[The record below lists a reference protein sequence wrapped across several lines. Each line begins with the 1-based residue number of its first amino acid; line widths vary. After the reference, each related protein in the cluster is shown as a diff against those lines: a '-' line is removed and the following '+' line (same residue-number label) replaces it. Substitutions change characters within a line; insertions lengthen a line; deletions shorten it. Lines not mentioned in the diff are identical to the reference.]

1 MEVLLRSVACYSLPR
16 PNHHALT
23 CLPRL
28 PAYLR
33 NPLMHTIGCVFSI
46 RSTDQWID
54 LPPRIYRRSRFT
66 SYLLTITNNNN
77 QRVNNTTRLLIGLG
91 VCILLP
97 YLIERAGITP
107 LTAHAFAYCH
117 NLLGCIAVCTSGC
130 RRGVYCNRKHGFSTA
145 VIDRPGGNSMN

>member
-1 MEVLLRSVACYSLPR
+1 MEVLLRSVACCSLPR
-16 PNHHALT
+16 PNHHAST

-33 NPLMHTIGCVFSI
+33 NPLVHTIGCVFSI

-54 LPPRIYRRSRFT
+54 LPPRIHRRSRFT
-66 SYLLTITNNNN
+66 SYLPTTTNNNN

-97 YLIERAGITP
+97 YPIKRAGVTP
-107 LTAHAFAYCH
+107 LTAHAFAY
-117 NLLGCIAVCTSGC
+117 AVRH
-130 RRGVYCNRKHGFSTA
+130 RRRVCYHETPSLDQPSSLNQRLYYESSCLDYSL
-145 VIDRPGGNSMN
+145 PP